1 MLKFSGPM
9 LQRDKIVER
18 LKELTGI
25 WPYYAERP
33 FDMYF
38 IGRYAIDRHG
48 NIYIETDDV
57 DRRVIQALT
66 DEDLIHT
73 CTVVEVKTL
82 EKQTTKIELLK
93 SDAPDRWPES
103 LEEHDGTVHGKK
115 PASEKKDEIDL
126 NMDFPVPLE
135 DMNGNGLRNFVYML
149 YTRASL
155 INKATG
161 SRFSVKRSLVDF
173 LRDDSC
179 TYAIANFLHAMQ
191 RYEEEHGTGIKGITI
206 DKEHITFSGFP
217 KARDIEQLTAFGKLA
232 VLMTRH
238 AAERQRIQAKKV
250 DESNEKYAMRLWLVQ
265 LGMNGDEFKRERQ
278 ILMERLTG
286 NTTYHL
292 QEQVEAQKQRR
303 AQRRSEEAEREKEIQ
318 H

>member
-1 MLKFSGPM
+1 
-9 LQRDKIVER
+9 
-18 LKELTGI
+18 
-25 WPYYAERP
+25 
-33 FDMYF
+33 
-38 IGRYAIDRHG
+38 
-48 NIYIETDDV
+48 
-57 DRRVIQALT
+57 
-66 DEDLIHT
+66 
-73 CTVVEVKTL
+73 
-82 EKQTTKIELLK
+82 
-93 SDAPDRWPES
+93 
-103 LEEHDGTVHGKK
+103 
-115 PASEKKDEIDL
+115 
-126 NMDFPVPLE
+126 
-135 DMNGNGLRNFVYML
+135 
-149 YTRASL
+149 
-155 INKATG
+155 
-161 SRFSVKRSLVDF
+161 
-173 LRDDSC
+173 
-179 TYAIANFLHAMQ
+179 MQ
-191 RYEEEHGTGIKGITI
+191 RYEEEHGIGIKGITI